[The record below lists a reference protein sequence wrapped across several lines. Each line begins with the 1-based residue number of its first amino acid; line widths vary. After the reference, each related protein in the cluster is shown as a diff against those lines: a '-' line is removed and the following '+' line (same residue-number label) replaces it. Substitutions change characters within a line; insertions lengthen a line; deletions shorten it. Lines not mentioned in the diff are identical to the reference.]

1 VKVSHT
7 IRFRFL
13 DVFHSSEYILV
24 GFFVFGFL
32 GPQLLFGSEVFLLI
46 LLHLG
51 QGGIVGKP
59 PVFKLLSCSLEKLV
73 AVDVFTKVRESVPD
87 IPSSLPR
94 IAPLIQAIPM

>member
-7 IRFRFL
+7 VRFRFL

-24 GFFVFGFL
+24 RFFVFGFL
-32 GPQLLFGSEVFLLI
+32 GPQLFFGSKVFLLG

-59 PVFKLLSCSLEKLV
+59 PIFKLLSCSLEKLV
-73 AVDVFTKVRESVPD
+73 AVDVFTKPREFVPD

-94 IAPLIQAIPM
+94 IVPPIQAIPM